1 MVAVRVGAHAYIEQ
15 IITKQQAFILK
26 QVQGIYN
33 LMKRRDKSTSEESNS
48 DGGMDSYARISEELK
63 F

>member
-1 MVAVRVGAHAYIEQ
+1 MRAGAHAYIEQ
-15 IITKQQAFILK
+15 IITKQEAFILK

-33 LMKRRDKSTSEESNS
+33 LMKRRDISTSEENNTG
-48 DGGMDSYARISEELK
+48 GGMDSYARISEELK